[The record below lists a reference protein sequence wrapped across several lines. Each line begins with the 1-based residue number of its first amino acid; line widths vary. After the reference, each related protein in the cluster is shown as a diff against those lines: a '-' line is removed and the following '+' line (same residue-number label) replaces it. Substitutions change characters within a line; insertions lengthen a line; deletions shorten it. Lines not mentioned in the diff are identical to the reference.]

1 MPDDVIH
8 LMIVDDHPAVRIGLE
23 RILNGFDD
31 LEVVALAESG
41 SQAVLVSKQLQPD
54 VILMDLA
61 MPQMDGIEATRQVR
75 EVCPQSRVLILTS
88 SEKDMDVAKALEAGA
103 TGYFLKNAGIKEI
116 VDAIRAAYTGKRSMS
131 PEALEGLIRFKTSPP
146 PLEEPLTER
155 EREILILLT
164 RGLSNAQI
172 ALELSL
178 AVSTVKFH
186 LGSLYKKLNV
196 YSRAEAVS
204 KAFEQNLVQR

>member
-1 MPDDVIH
+1 MPDDQIRIV
-8 LMIVDDHPAVRIGLE
+8 IVDDHPTVRFGLQA
-23 RILNGFDD
+23 ILSDFD
-31 LEVVALAESG
+31 EFQVVALAESG
-41 SQAVLVSKQLQPD
+41 SQALRVCQQQQPD

-75 EVCPQSRVLILTS
+75 EICPNSRVLILTS
-88 SEKDMDVAKALEAGA
+88 SENDMDVAQALEAGA
-103 TGYFLKNAGIKEI
+103 TGYLLKNAGIKELAS
-116 VDAIRAAYTGKRSMS
+116 AILAAHAGKRSMS
-131 PEALEGLIRFKTSPP
+131 PEALEGLIRVKTNPP
-146 PLEEPLTER
+146 PLEEPLSER

-164 RGLSNAQI
+164 QGLSNGQI

-196 YSRAEAVS
+196 YSRAEAVV